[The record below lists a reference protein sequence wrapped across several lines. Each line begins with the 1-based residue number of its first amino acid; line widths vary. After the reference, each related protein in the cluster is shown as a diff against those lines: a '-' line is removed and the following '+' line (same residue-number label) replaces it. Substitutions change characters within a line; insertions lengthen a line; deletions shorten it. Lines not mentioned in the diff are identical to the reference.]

1 MAISNTSP
9 APNNGLD
16 AFLDASHD
24 AELPVT
30 LGHITIASSA
40 PDAGSG
46 AFLATSCDTPGH
58 VPRQEPR
65 PTVDWNARLLQ
76 GFDASFAAH
85 LQQCYRQPVNMLAP
99 PPTSTTPPVPAASEL
114 SAPAV
119 TDWSAE
125 LHRRWSESHMTRL
138 ERRQVNNPYAKV
150 ATRREDRNAM
160 DQQLHDLQRSK
171 SDDRDVDTFCSQLEE
186 ALKCRKRRK
195 VVDAWR
201 KHIFEQKKGK
211 SREERRHL
219 DELCRRALHLAGS
232 LLNSFLC

>member
-16 AFLDASHD
+16 AFLDVSHD

-30 LGHITIASSA
+30 LGHVTIASSA

-76 GFDASFAAH
+76 GFDASFSAC

-125 LHRRWSESHMTRL
+125 LHCRWSESHMTRL

-150 ATRREDRNAM
+150 ATRREDHNAM

-171 SDDRDVDTFCSQLEE
+171 VKLAKDIMWWEEQLEHDRKSDDRD
-186 ALKCRKRRK
+186 RRK

-211 SREERRHL
+211 SREEHRHL
-219 DELCRRALHLAGS
+219 DELCREGPPPGWEPS
-232 LLNSFLC
+232 E